1 MAGLKYLVWMCT
13 RAEEGRYT
21 YSLGSG
27 RVSPDELNTD
37 EAKRMLDMATD
48 FGAEYLFIT
57 GGEPF
62 LRKDI
67 FELIEYASALGLKL
81 YIKTN
86 GWAISDKREI
96 ARNLASHNCKVI
108 ISIAGLEEV
117 DDMLRGGKAYKRSI
131 DAALACSEQGILYSL
146 SVINTKYVV
155 HKINELVNLAVEL
168 GSKGFS
174 LACLIPQPICAHEQR
189 TKLVPLEPSPAEHER
204 ELNEI
209 YLLSK
214 ELKDKITLTPY
225 DIFYNR
231 IRQTREPNL
240 VLSNRCCLRTDL
252 EENDWLEVQDDGKA
266 YVCGPLSL
274 AFGDVR
280 KDSFDTIMS
289 RIRESEVVRKLADPT
304 NLKGKCG
311 ICEFN
316 IICGGCRASA
326 YIYSDDMFAEDP
338 HCPYKPKGEQS
349 AKTWVLR
356 NNLASLI

>member
-13 RAEEGRYT
+13 QAEEKVYA
-21 YSLGSG
+21 YSLGDG
-27 RVSPDELNTD
+27 RASLEELNTD
-37 EAKRMLDMATD
+37 ESKKMLDMAAD

-81 YIKTN
+81 YLKTN
-86 GWAISDKREI
+86 GWAISGNKEI
-96 ARNLASHNCKVI
+96 AKNLASHNCQVI
-108 ISIAGLEEV
+108 VSIAGLEEV
-117 DDMLRGGKAYKRSI
+117 DDILRGEKAFERSI
-131 DAALACSEQGILYSL
+131 SAASSCSEQGILYSL
-146 SVINTKYVV
+146 SVLNTKHVV
-155 HKINELVNLAVEL
+155 HQINELVNLALEL
-168 GSKGFS
+168 GSKGLS
-174 LACLIPQPICAHEQR
+174 LACLIPQPICAQEQR
-189 TKLVPLEPSPAEHER
+189 TKLIPLEPSPAEHER

-214 ELKDKITLTPY
+214 QLKDKLTLTPY

-240 VLSNRCCLRTDL
+240 VLGNRCCLRTDL

-274 AFGDVR
+274 AFGEVR

-289 RIRESEVVRKLADPT
+289 RIRESEIVRKLADPG

-311 ICEFN
+311 SCEFN

-326 YIYSDDMFAEDP
+326 YIYSGDMFAEDP

-349 AKTWVLR
+349 VKTEVSP
-356 NNLASLI
+356 A